1 MVCYSQTEQA
11 LSTACRSWCIT
22 LNMPFQLQGIPV
34 VQDATSRKRSVEAVT
49 GALHRAQPQVKNLLS
64 ASCAARTRRG
74 SSRLM
79 YCEQA
84 HG

>member
-1 MVCYSQTEQA
+1 M
-11 LSTACRSWCIT
+11 
-22 LNMPFQLQGIPV
+22 QG
-34 VQDATSRKRSVEAVT
+34 ATSRKRSVDVAS

-84 HG
+84 CR